1 MVEKL
6 SNQEILILR
15 ALRLILKWQYW
26 GSGTRET
33 IKDYDEIM
41 KAIYKIIGPE
51 AYQENRR

>member
-51 AYQENRR
+51 VYQENQ